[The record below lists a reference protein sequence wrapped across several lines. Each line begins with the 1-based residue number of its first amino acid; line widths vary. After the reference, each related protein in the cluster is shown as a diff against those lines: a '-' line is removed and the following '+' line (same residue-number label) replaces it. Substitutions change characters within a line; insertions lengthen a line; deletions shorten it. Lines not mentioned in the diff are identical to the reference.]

1 MTKLYDFIVT
11 TKNYEKRKRTKKH
24 IKFVII
30 HYTGMQSGVEAIKKL
45 SSKSSKVSCHYLINE
60 KG

>member
-45 SSKSSKVSCHYLINE
+45 SSKTSKVSCH
-60 KG
+60 